1 MGREHFHPSLL
12 WISNKSKQLGV
23 QHCQK
28 KLNPMAPE
36 LTSPLETQQQKD
48 GDVREEQSAVKYE
61 KLTTSKPTAAGSK
74 VIIPLPLN

>member
-1 MGREHFHPSLL
+1 
-12 WISNKSKQLGV
+12 
-23 QHCQK
+23 
-28 KLNPMAPE
+28 MAPE